1 MFVGLPDP
9 IWAYFVH
16 SFVPESV
23 EGDLGGDKRQEVFSP
38 AAPAPAGG
46 VVGWCD
52 YGGSLVAALEHENVW
67 AVQFHPEK
75 SVSGGVDHGE
85 KLRGGRP
92 REKRPTT
99 TLCATGGIVG
109 YGMVDRIARASGDVW
124 APAPPVDV
132 MATEPLLR
140 AAIKRTTT
148 PGVDDYKERAVA
160 FATDQGQRHRAALG
174 VLSTHPDL
182 MAEGWWE
189 SESGW
194 YRGDV
199 VSLDSPH
206 DEHLVRALA
215 YLGCGRPL
223 GDRFHPSSAAAA
235 YEVAG
240 IAEKMTGGE
249 IATGVLVLAA
259 LMLGLRVERGEVGPH
274 LCEASDHQAEA
285 TQVWGIAAHK
295 GL

>member
-1 MFVGLPDP
+1 
-9 IWAYFVH
+9 
-16 SFVPESV
+16 
-23 EGDLGGDKRQEVFSP
+23 
-38 AAPAPAGG
+38 
-46 VVGWCD
+46 
-52 YGGSLVAALEHENVW
+52 
-67 AVQFHPEK
+67 
-75 SVSGGVDHGE
+75 
-85 KLRGGRP
+85 
-92 REKRPTT
+92 
-99 TLCATGGIVG
+99 
-109 YGMVDRIARASGDVW
+109 MVDRIARASGDVW

-235 YEVAG
+235 HEVAG

-259 LMLGLRVERGEVGPH
+259 LMLGLRVERGRWGRICVRH
-274 LCEASDHQAEA
+274 LTTRQRPRRSGASRHTRGCDGLHPQGHGEEACL
-285 TQVWGIAAHK
+285 AAMMEK
-295 GL
+295 MEGANP